1 MPLRYCCTGMDSRV
15 IRCPKRKKW
24 PVAAD
29 RLVLSYDAY
38 QRVSLINHSRSTR
51 IFALLAGVAAAGLA
65 LTPSLV
71 PRPAL
76 FQGFLVGLTFGL
88 SYLGAAWLFSTVT
101 RELVRR
107 RILTLPRKL
116 TLPPWAWL
124 VIAAAV
130 ALYIAVLGTLAVR
143 WQNDVRSH
151 VEMPPVDGL
160 DLATF
165 FAVALV
171 MAAVVYAAHRGLRKM
186 ASLGRSWASRA
197 TPKPVLVKAGGL
209 LTGALTAVLVLTILV
224 SAALFGTDNVY
235 AARNATTPEGISEP
249 PSEFRSA
256 GPDSAVE
263 WKKLGMQGRA
273 FVGGG
278 PSAATIEE
286 LTGRPARQP
295 VRVYVGSEQ
304 ADSMAA
310 RAQLAVAE
318 LKRTGGF
325 NRSALMIA
333 TPTGSGWLERQAVD
347 SLEYLHSGDTAVVSM
362 QYSYQPSWVS
372 FLFHQN
378 LPRESAQALYQAV
391 RSEWES
397 MPEQERPKL
406 LVYGLSLGASGMQ
419 SAFTDVDDLISS
431 VDGAVFSGA
440 PNNSQPWGTLQEAR
454 DAGSPLWQPTFDGGR
469 HVRWLSNNGD
479 FSRVAGPWES
489 GRIAYLQHGTDA
501 VTWLTPRLIWEK
513 PEWLGGS
520 AESGGRAPDVSDSMR
535 WVPLVT
541 YLQVA
546 FDMFLGESVPHS
558 HGHNFGD
565 VAVES
570 WNNVLP
576 SGLDP
581 ASVERIQSVIE
592 SYPYQES
599 MTN

>member
-1 MPLRYCCTGMDSRV
+1 M
-15 IRCPKRKKW
+15 
-24 PVAAD
+24 
-29 RLVLSYDAY
+29 
-38 QRVSLINHSRSTR
+38 NNSRSTR
-51 IFALLAGVAAAGLA
+51 IFALLAGMAAAGLA

-88 SYLGAAWLFSTVT
+88 SYLGAAWLLRTVSG
-101 RELVRR
+101 ELVRR

-124 VIAAAV
+124 AIAAAV
-130 ALYIAVLGTLAVR
+130 ALYVAVLGALTVR
-143 WQNDVRSH
+143 WQNEVRSN
-151 VEMPPVDGL
+151 VEMPPVDGVE
-160 DLATF
+160 LATF
-165 FAVALV
+165 FAVAV
-171 MAAVVYAAHRGLRKM
+171 IVAGVVFAAHWGLRKM
-186 ASLGRSWASRA
+186 AAVGRIWASHA
-197 TPKPVLVKAGGL
+197 SAKPVLVKAGGL
-209 LTGALTAVLVLTILV
+209 LTGALTAALAMSLLVG
-224 SAALFGTDNVY
+224 AALLGTDNVF

-249 PSEFRSA
+249 SSEFRSA
-256 GPDSAVE
+256 GPESAVE
-263 WKKLGMQGRA
+263 WEKLGMQGRA

-278 PSAATIEE
+278 PTAAAIEE
-286 LTGRPARQP
+286 LTSQPAQQP

-304 ADSMAA
+304 AGSMTG
-310 RAQLAVAE
+310 RAELAVAE

-325 NRSALMIA
+325 NRAALMIA

-347 SLEYLHSGDTAVVSM
+347 SLEYLHNGDTAIVSM

-397 MPEQERPKL
+397 MPVADRPKL

-419 SAFTDVDDLISS
+419 SAFTDVADLTGS

-440 PNNSQPWGTLQEAR
+440 PNNSQPWGTLQESR
-454 DAGSPLWQPTFDGGR
+454 DPGTPLWQPTFDGGR
-469 HVRWLSNNGD
+469 HVRWLSNSGD
-479 FSRVAGPWES
+479 FARVPGPWES

-520 AESGGRAPDVSDSMR
+520 SETGGRAPDVSDSMR
-535 WVPLVT
+535 WIPLVT

-546 FDMFLGESVPHS
+546 FDMFMGESVPHS

-565 VAVES
+565 VAVEA

-576 SGLDP
+576 SALDS
-581 ASVERIQSVIE
+581 AAVERIQSVIE
-592 SYPYQES
+592 GYPYEES